1 MNIREN
7 VKISTLTT
15 MRIGGNARYVIEIN
29 SLEDIKE
36 AYDFAKQHQLPTFIL
51 GLGANTLGKDEG
63 FDGIILLNRLKGT
76 EIIEKTPETLKIKAM
91 SGEIW
96 DDFVE
101 TAITDGYTGIEALSA
116 IPSTVGAAPVQNIG
130 AYGQSASDTI
140 TSVEAYDT
148 KTANIVTFTPEECH
162 FSYRHSIFN
171 HEAKGRFFIISVTF
185 RLNRGE
191 MKPPFYHSVEKYIE
205 NHQITDFSPQNMRK
219 IITTIRA
226 DKLPDPAVIPSA
238 GSFFKNIYLSDQEA
252 DLAEVKNIPVY
263 RSKNENKIN
272 SGWLIEQ
279 CGLKGKILHNFKIS
293 EKAALVLIN
302 TGSDKFSDLA
312 AARKEIIAAVREKF
326 GYTLEQEPEELPDD

>member
-15 MRIGGNARYVIEIN
+15 MCIGGNARYVIEIN

-101 TAITDGYTGIEALSA
+101 TAIIDGYTGIEALSA

-148 KTANIVTFTPEECH
+148 KTATTVTFTPEECH
-162 FSYRHSIFN
+162 FSYRRSIFN

-185 RLNRGE
+185 CLNRGE
-191 MKPPFYHSVEKYIE
+191 MKPPFYHSVEKYIK

-219 IITTIRA
+219 IITSIRA

-252 DLAEVKNIPVY
+252 DLAEAKNIPVY

-312 AARKEIIAAVREKF
+312 AARQEIINAVREKF
-326 GYTLEQEPEELPDD
+326 GYTLEQEPEELPGD